1 MKIKLGE
8 LENTI
13 TNLQAVKAKKLP
25 VKVQYAIAVNVK
37 KMTEKYVEYLHQRT
51 EILEKNCI
59 KDEEGKPVIEEREI
73 KNKKGEVVDTLKEYT
88 YNGNDKEKALQEV
101 TELNNIEEDMELYM
115 LPLEELERCE
125 SENYDTLTGSDMQAL
140 LLMIKD

>member
-101 TELNNIEEDMELYM
+101 TELNNIEEDMELHM

-125 SENYDTLTGSDMQAL
+125 TENYDTLTGSDMQAL

>member
-101 TELNNIEEDMELYM
+101 TELNNIEEDMELHM

-125 SENYDTLTGSDMQAL
+125 NENYDTLTGSDMQAL